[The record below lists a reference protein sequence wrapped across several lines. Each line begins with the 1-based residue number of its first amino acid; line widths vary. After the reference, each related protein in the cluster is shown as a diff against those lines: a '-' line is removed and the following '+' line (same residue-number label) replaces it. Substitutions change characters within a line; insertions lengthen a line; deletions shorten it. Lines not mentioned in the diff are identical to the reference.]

1 MGHQAHVHGVGVME
15 RFRKLYGAGPL
26 HLVGMVVSL
35 TVAWY
40 AAAKLVPRQ
49 PWNVTKWFVGSAVI
63 HDVVLLPFYA
73 GVDWMLRMASARAPG
88 PVPWINHARVP
99 AFFSGLLLLVYF
111 PLIGRKSTFYERATT
126 FHMGLYFGRWM
137 VFTVV
142 VFALSAGIYGAR
154 VLRAN
159 H

>member
-1 MGHQAHVHGVGVME
+1 ME
-15 RFRKLYGAGPL
+15 RFRKLYGAGPV
-26 HLVGMVVSL
+26 HLVGMVASL

-40 AAAKLVPRQ
+40 AASKLVPIQ

-63 HDVVLLPFYA
+63 HDLVLLPLYA
-73 GVDWMLRMASARAPG
+73 VVDWLLRTASARTAPT
-88 PVPWINHARVP
+88 VPWLNYARVP

-111 PLIGRKSTFYERATT
+111 PLIGRKSTFFERATT
-126 FHMGLYFGRWM
+126 FHMDLYLGRWV

-142 VFALSAGIYGAR
+142 VFALSAGAYGVR
-154 VLRAN
+154 LWRSS